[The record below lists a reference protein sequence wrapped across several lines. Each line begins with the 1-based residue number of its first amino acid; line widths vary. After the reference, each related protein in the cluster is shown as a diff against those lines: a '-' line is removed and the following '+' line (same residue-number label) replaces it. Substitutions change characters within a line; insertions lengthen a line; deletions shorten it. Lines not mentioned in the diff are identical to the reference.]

1 MQIWLKKIDVGR
13 PRKKGCN
20 QGAQAAAAH
29 GHGGTVHAAR
39 ELENDEVAHGAAGQ
53 KLVPVRAPE
62 RAEVTCTMLEVGM
75 LINAGSS
82 TRCCRA
88 GSKNNSLGWIPLAQ
102 RHGEVERLSR
112 HENSLTGFAYFFLK
126 NPTSPVCRSRTCS
139 SEPPPVAARNR
150 SSVWREP
157 QQFHPRYLLLT
168 SVGGACG

>member
-88 GSKNNSLGWIPLAQ
+88 GSKNNSLGIRRTDFRVRSVPGTLAFT
-102 RHGEVERLSR
+102 RAMLHSMPLSR
-112 HENSLTGFAYFFLK
+112 
-126 NPTSPVCRSRTCS
+126 SR
-139 SEPPPVAARNR
+139 AAFTWLGLATRTILL
-150 SSVWREP
+150 STWRREA
-157 QQFHPRYLLLT
+157 RT
-168 SVGGACG
+168 EAV